1 MTIEKKYVVAK
12 VDEVGHFT
20 QRMDKLFCDYVKKV
34 LYLKQQATGYPSN
47 VITDADK
54 ASYIREYYEKEGI
67 RLDPEKMNHNPT
79 QRSINK
85 LLINSLWRSFSM
97 REDLAQTALVKDPED
112 FTTIV
117 SQRKGCG
124 FDSQGTHVLTKKIKM
139 YSLNAL

>member
-1 MTIEKKYVVAK
+1 MLWP

-67 RLDPEKMNHNPT
+67 RLDPEKNQSQPHSEVYK
-79 QRSINK
+79 QAIN
-85 LLINSLWRSFSM
+85 
-97 REDLAQTALVKDPED
+97 
-112 FTTIV
+112 
-117 SQRKGCG
+117 
-124 FDSQGTHVLTKKIKM
+124 
-139 YSLNAL
+139 